1 MTRKL
6 LSTAALLAL
15 SACSFAPHYSR
26 PTLAL
31 PANFK
36 EAPGWQPAAPS
47 DDIAK
52 GQWWKLFQDPAL
64 DELESR
70 VAVDNQN
77 VAAAAAAYRQARA
90 TVREARASLLPTV
103 DLQGGYSRTGTFSK
117 SSSTSI
123 ITSTGTT
130 TTGTGSG
137 VGTGSGTTTGT
148 GAGTGSTGTTTGSGT
163 SVLTSSSSGSGRYS
177 VQLGASW
184 EPDVWGRLTSTLRE
198 DKALATASAADL
210 ANATLSAQGELAL
223 DYVQLRGLDAQKAIL
238 DDTITAYTKNLQMT
252 TNRYTS
258 GTVARIDVLQAES
271 QLATARANAADLLRQ
286 RQAFEHAIAVLVGQN
301 PSSFSIQPVKW
312 APVVPDVP
320 GVLPA
325 DILQRRPDIAG
336 AERRVAAA
344 NQQIGV
350 EKAAFFP
357 NISLSGD
364 VGSEASKIG
373 QLFSAASS
381 FWSLGANVAETLLDW
396 GARSARVAEAR
407 AAYDQ
412 QVATY
417 RQTVLA
423 AFQQV
428 EDELAASQILGI
440 VSQQRVVAARAAN
453 QVEAIA
459 RNQYLAGQIAYTD
472 VITQQATALS
482 ARQTEASSIVD
493 RQVAAITLIQA
504 IGGSWTTPPQP

>member
-6 LSTAALLAL
+6 LTTSALLAL
-15 SACSFAPHYSR
+15 SACSFAPHYVR

-36 EAPGWQPAAPS
+36 EAPGWQVAAPS

-52 GQWWKLFQDPAL
+52 GEWWKLFRDPAL
-64 DELESR
+64 NDLEAR
-70 VAVDNQN
+70 VAIDNQN
-77 VAAAAAAYRQARA
+77 VAAAAAAYAQARA
-90 TVREARASLLPTV
+90 TVREARAALLPTV
-103 DLQGGYSRTGTFSK
+103 DLQGNYSHTGTFSK
-117 SSSTSI
+117 TGNSSI

-130 TTGTGSG
+130 GTTTGA
-137 VGTGSGTTTGT
+137 GTTTGT
-148 GAGTGSTGTTTGSGT
+148 TA
-163 SVLTSSSSGSGRYS
+163 LTSSSSGSSRYS

-184 EPDVWGRLTSTLRE
+184 EPDVWGRLSSTLRQ

-210 ANATLSAQGELAL
+210 ANATLSAQGELAV

-238 DDTITAYTKNLQMT
+238 DDTIAAYAKALQIT
-252 TNRYTS
+252 TNRYDT
-258 GTVARIDVLQAES
+258 GTVARVDVLQAES
-271 QLATARANAADLLRQ
+271 QLATAKGNAADLLRQ
-286 RQAFEHAIAVLVGQN
+286 RQAFEHAIAVLVGRN

-312 APVVPDVP
+312 DPVVPDVP
-320 GVLPA
+320 GVVPA
-325 DILQRRPDIAG
+325 DILQRRPDVAG

-357 NISLSGD
+357 TINLSGD

-373 QLFSAASS
+373 QLFTAASS
-381 FWSLGANVAETLLDW
+381 FWSLGAGVAQTLLDW

-428 EDELAASQILGI
+428 EDELAASQILGL
-440 VSQQRVVAARAAN
+440 VAQQRVVAANSAN
-453 QVEAIA
+453 QVEAIS

-482 ARQTEASSIVD
+482 ARQAEATAIVD
-493 RQVAAITLIQA
+493 RQVAAVTLIQA
-504 IGGSWTTPPQP
+504 IGGSWTATSAK